1 MNNSSKVN
9 YFNIYLLMSLA
20 MVTWAIAW
28 TNAKIVNSYI
38 PFYDLVFLRFVLG
51 FLSLIPFIVFK
62 KISIPK
68 LSDFKLLILPSILF
82 LIYNI
87 FFFKGTYYGLAGKGA
102 VLVTTLNPLCT
113 VILMS
118 IINKKIEKREVVSV
132 LIGIFGGMIIMN
144 VFNSGFSIIFN
155 QSNIY
160 FVICALSWGIMTV
173 AINYAQKIINPY
185 MFICLCYLLTAI
197 LTFPFTNVNEINL
210 STLDFKFYINFFL
223 VSIGAMSFGTSIY
236 MYFTPIL
243 GPSKASIFIFSVPFI
258 AMAFANYFLG
268 EPFTAN
274 IIIGGL
280 LSLYAIVVINK
291 R

>member
-1 MNNSSKVN
+1 
-9 YFNIYLLMSLA
+9 
-20 MVTWAIAW
+20 
-28 TNAKIVNSYI
+28 
-38 PFYDLVFLRFVLG
+38 
-51 FLSLIPFIVFK
+51 
-62 KISIPK
+62 
-68 LSDFKLLILPSILF
+68 
-82 LIYNI
+82 
-87 FFFKGTYYGLAGKGA
+87 
-102 VLVTTLNPLCT
+102 
-113 VILMS
+113 
-118 IINKKIEKREVVSV
+118 
-132 LIGIFGGMIIMN
+132 MN
-144 VFNSGFSIIFN
+144 VFYSGFSIIFN

-160 FVICALSWGIMTV
+160 FVICALSWGVMTV

-185 MFICLCYLLTAI
+185 MFISLCYLLTAI
-197 LTFPFTNVNEINL
+197 LIFPFTNINEINL
-210 STLDFKFYINFFL
+210 TSLDFKFYINFFL

>member
-1 MNNSSKVN
+1 MNNSLKVN

-87 FFFKGTYYGLAGKGA
+87 SFFKGTYYGLAGKGA

-155 QSNIY
+155 QANIY

>member
-1 MNNSSKVN
+1 
-9 YFNIYLLMSLA
+9 MSLA